1 MSMSLYHIDRELEN
15 LIDDETG
22 EEEKAICDD
31 CGAEF
36 EDPAMCTYKH
46 YPGGEFGK
54 EMTEYQ
60 CPYCGSEYVGKAE
73 E

>member
-1 MSMSLYHIDRELEN
+1 MMRVKKKRWERRDTGVLY
-15 LIDDETG
+15 
-22 EEEKAICDD
+22 ICDD

-46 YPGGEFGK
+46 YPDGEFSE